1 MLKMS
6 EYPVVD
12 RDADIEYCVKCIF
25 NGNNNA
31 DNEFTNALKTLL
43 TNSFQLYE
51 KAGYY
56 YWFDDDRDASPMRNL
71 LYRQMLSNYKYI
83 DYFRTRWLA
92 VNGASYGDV
101 ETETTDITEQNVI
114 DNDFQT
120 NMTDTS
126 NTTYGS
132 TYKQNGSN
140 TTNTTDTRNYT
151 TTDKAQGENSPLGS
165 ALGDITT
172 PYSKDIS
179 ENKETGTGTT
189 EDISTIDRT
198 DTNSGTS
205 DRTSTHTG
213 TSQTD
218 ETRNKTGKH
227 DRKKTNTHALE
238 ELKAIKY
245 YGINIVEVLD
255 NCVRALIDEFNSF
268 N

>member
-6 EYPVVD
+6 DYPIEN
-12 RDADIEYCVKCIF
+12 RDADIDFCVENLF
-25 NGNNNA
+25 NA
-31 DNEFTNALKTLL
+31 NALEDTAFVSELKSMLKNDFL
-43 TNSFQLYE
+43 LYE

-56 YWFDDDRDASPMRNL
+56 YWFDDDRQAFPMRVL
-71 LYRQMLSNYKYI
+71 LYRQMIANYKYL
-83 DYFRTRWLA
+83 DYFRTRWTLA
-92 VNGASYGDV
+92 GGSSLSDV

-189 EDISTIDRT
+189 EDITTIDRT
-198 DTNSGTS
+198 DTNNGTS
-205 DRTSTHTG
+205 DRTSTHQG

-238 ELKAIKY
+238 ELKAIRY

>member
-114 DNDFQT
+114 DNDFST

-198 DTNSGTS
+198 
-205 DRTSTHTG
+205 STHTG

-238 ELKAIKY
+238 ELKAIRY